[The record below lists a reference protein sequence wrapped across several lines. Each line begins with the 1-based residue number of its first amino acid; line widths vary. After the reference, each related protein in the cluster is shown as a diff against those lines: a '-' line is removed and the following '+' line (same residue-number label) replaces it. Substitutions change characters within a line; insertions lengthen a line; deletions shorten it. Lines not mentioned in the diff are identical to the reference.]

1 MKEELT
7 MLTKLALGTLVSYKL
22 VATTE
27 CDCEKLCMLQP
38 VSIGGIVGSCW
49 EVEYLLNG
57 IITILAIV
65 LYL

>member
-27 CDCEKLCMLQP
+27 SDCEKLCMLQP
-38 VSIGGIVGSCW
+38 VSIS
-49 EVEYLLNG
+49 
-57 IITILAIV
+57 
-65 LYL
+65 